1 MVALMCQCCQEKY
14 FPDLTFVRL
23 GLNEGSATFSG
34 VPFFSYSFRFYI
46 GSEKISPRFGL
57 CPFVLV
63 DTVFHLEKSKFT
75 GDYVTRR
82 FPLSVH
88 DYIEI
93 SILKP
98 DYFGVDWREFAGGAG
113 FEKSFEV
120 IRILHSDFND
130 LDFYLNLIME
140 RFNPF
145 FSTLY
150 FYYSSTREQY
160 TNNYAKL
167 YTYDEFVS
175 AVRAKFNEIFTY
187 FKSGCLSDY
196 NSSLFSYGSFFRYM
210 IEKEPK

>member
-14 FPDLTFVRL
+14 FPDLVFLRL

-34 VPFFSYSFRFYI
+34 VPFFSYSFRFHI

-63 DTVFHLEKSKFT
+63 DTIFHLEKSKFT
-75 GDYVTRR
+75 SDYVTRR

-120 IRILHSDFND
+120 IRILHSNFND
-130 LDFYLNLIME
+130 IDFYLNLIME

-167 YTYDEFVS
+167 YTYNEFVS
-175 AVRAKFNEIFTY
+175 AVRAKFNDIFTY
-187 FKSGCLSDY
+187 FKNGCLSDY
-196 NSSLFSYGSFFRYM
+196 NGSFFSYGDSFRYM
-210 IEKEPK
+210 IEKEAK

>member
-14 FPDLTFVRL
+14 FPDLTFLRL
-23 GLNEGSATFSG
+23 GIDEGSATFSG
-34 VPFFSYSFRFYI
+34 IPFYSYSSKFNI

-57 CPFVLV
+57 CNFVFINAV
-63 DTVFHLEKSKFT
+63 SFLEKSKFT
-75 GDYVTRR
+75 GDYAIRR

-98 DYFGVDWREFAGGAG
+98 DYFGVDWRPFAGGAG

-120 IRILHSDFND
+120 IRILYSDFND

-150 FYYSSTREQY
+150 FYYSSTREQFS
-160 TNNYAKL
+160 NNYAKL
-167 YTYDEFVS
+167 YSYDEFVS

-187 FKSGCLSDY
+187 FKNGRLSDY
-196 NSSLFSYGSFFRYM
+196 NSSFFSYGSSFRYM
-210 IEKEPK
+210 IEKELK

>member
-14 FPDLTFVRL
+14 FPDLTFLRL
-23 GLNEGSATFSG
+23 GIDEGSATFSG
-34 VPFFSYSFRFYI
+34 IPFYSYSSKFNI
-46 GSEKISPRFGL
+46 GSEKITPRVGL
-57 CPFVLV
+57 CNFVFINAVSL
-63 DTVFHLEKSKFT
+63 LEKSKFT

-98 DYFGVDWREFAGGAG
+98 DYFGVDWRPFSGGAG
-113 FEKSFEV
+113 FEKSFDV
-120 IRILHSDFND
+120 IKILHSDFND
-130 LDFYLNLIME
+130 LDFYLNFIME

-150 FYYSSTREQY
+150 FYYSSTREQH
-160 TNNYAKL
+160 TNDYAKL

-175 AVRAKFNEIFTY
+175 AVRAKFNDIFTY
-187 FKSGCLSDY
+187 FKTGCLSD
-196 NSSLFSYGSFFRYM
+196 NNGSFFSYGWKFSYM

>member
-14 FPDLTFVRL
+14 FPDLTFLRL
-23 GLNEGSATFSG
+23 GIDEGSATFSG
-34 VPFFSYSFRFYI
+34 IPFYSYSSKFNI
-46 GSEKISPRFGL
+46 GSEKITPRVGL
-57 CPFVLV
+57 CNFVSINAVSL
-63 DTVFHLEKSKFT
+63 LEKSKFT

-98 DYFGVDWREFAGGAG
+98 DYFGVDWRPFAGGAG
-113 FEKSFEV
+113 FEKSFDV
-120 IRILHSDFND
+120 IKILYSDFND

-150 FYYSSTREQY
+150 FYYSSTREQFS
-160 TNNYAKL
+160 NNYAKL
-167 YTYDEFVS
+167 YSYDEFVS

-187 FKSGCLSDY
+187 FKNGCLSDY
-196 NSSLFSYGSFFRYM
+196 NGSFFSYGSSFRYM
-210 IEKEPK
+210 IEKEAK

>member
-14 FPDLTFVRL
+14 FPDLTFQRS
-23 GLNEGSATFSG
+23 GFNESSATFDG
-34 VPFFSYSFRFYI
+34 VPFYSYFFKFNI
-46 GSEKISPRFGL
+46 GSEKITPRVGL
-57 CPFVLV
+57 CPFVLIN
-63 DTVFHLEKSKFT
+63 TVFLLEKSKFT
-75 GDYVTRR
+75 GDYDIRR

-98 DYFGVDWREFAGGAG
+98 DYFGVDWRPFAGGAG
-113 FEKSFEV
+113 FEKSFDV
-120 IRILHSDFND
+120 IKILYSDFND

-150 FYYSSTREQY
+150 FYYSSTREQH

-175 AVRAKFNEIFTY
+175 AVRAKINDIFTY
-187 FKSGCLSDY
+187 FKNGCLKDY
-196 NSSLFSYGSFFRYM
+196 YSPIFPYGHTFSYM